1 MFEMIRIAL
10 LLVVFASLAAGA
22 SPTEKARVHR
32 TKKGLQTAT
41 DAGAYAAGSVVVGAA
56 KGMEVVKDG
65 TVNTFEAVGDQLG
78 SALRGVKGLFG
89 GGKKKDDKLQPAEQ
103 RALRRR

>member
-1 MFEMIRIAL
+1 MFEMTRIAL
-10 LLVVFASLAAGA
+10 LLVVFAALATAA

-32 TKKGLQTAT
+32 TKKGLQTAA

-56 KGMEVVKDG
+56 KGMEAVKDG
-65 TVNTFEAVGDQLG
+65 TVSTVEVVGNQFG

-89 GGKKKDDKLQPAEQ
+89 GGKKKDDKLQPTDQ